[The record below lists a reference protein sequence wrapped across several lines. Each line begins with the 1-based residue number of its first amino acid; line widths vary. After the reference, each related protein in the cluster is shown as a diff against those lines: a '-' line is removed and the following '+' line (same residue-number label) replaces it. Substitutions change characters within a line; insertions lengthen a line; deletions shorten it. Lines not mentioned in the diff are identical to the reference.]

1 MFKDEY
7 NVPEFLTK
15 KQRQIINAPIDKK
28 YIKKFE
34 GNDYVGVPVIID
46 ILNKAFGH
54 AWSWEV
60 LEQWVEKARIYKKP
74 NENKDYGESYY
85 ACVKGRLWFPVNKLD
100 NNGETEKA
108 FRDAIGGHMLTGTA
122 KNQQTAFKSASS
134 DALKKAASLLGLA
147 KNVYMDANTYNNLV
161 RDEASYD
168 DWDEESNKYF
178 AKEIRMMQKFKEAV
192 GAEKLQ
198 NYKNQ
203 FCDETG
209 DYTTYGSIKPSN
221 IRGFIEYLTD
231 NNLLVIKKQD
241 AA

>member
-1 MFKDEY
+1 
-7 NVPEFLTK
+7 
-15 KQRQIINAPIDKK
+15 
-28 YIKKFE
+28 
-34 GNDYVGVPVIID
+34 
-46 ILNKAFGH
+46 
-54 AWSWEV
+54 
-60 LEQWVEKARIYKKP
+60 
-74 NENKDYGESYY
+74 
-85 ACVKGRLWFPVNKLD
+85 
-100 NNGETEKA
+100 
-108 FRDAIGGHMLTGTA
+108 MLTGTA

-221 IRGFIEYLTD
+221 IRGFIEYLTN
-231 NNLLVIKKQD
+231 NNLLVVKKQG